1 MMKSFFEK
9 LNLEDISQMVIG
21 AAVMAVPIAFSEEL
35 WNFGETLP
43 ALNIVLLF
51 CISLFIQ
58 FFYTHFSI
66 FQGRESRKRI
76 IASRVLLNYV
86 LTFITVA
93 IILLAL
99 NRLSFTSNY
108 LVGFYR
114 IIILS
119 FPASLGAVIVDG
131 FDKE

>member
-1 MMKSFFEK
+1 MTKIFEK
-9 LNLEDISQMVIG
+9 VNFEDISQIIIG

-35 WNFGETLP
+35 WKFGETLP
-43 ALNIVLLF
+43 LINIVLLLG
-51 CISLFIQ
+51 ISLFIQ
-58 FFYTHFSI
+58 FFYTQFSI
-66 FQGRESRKRI
+66 FQGKEKRI
-76 IASRVLLNYV
+76 IIISSRVILNYL
-86 LTFITVA
+86 LTFTTVA
-93 IILLAL
+93 IILFAL

-108 LVGFYR
+108 LVGLYR

>member
-1 MMKSFFEK
+1 MKTLIGK
-9 LNLEDISQMVIG
+9 LNLEDISQIVIG

-43 ALNIVLLF
+43 LLNIILLF
-51 CISLFIQ
+51 CISLLIQ
-58 FFYTHFSI
+58 FFYTQFSI
-66 FQGRESRKRI
+66 FQGKESKKHI
-76 IASRVLLNYV
+76 IAARVAINYL
-86 LTFITVA
+86 LTFGTVA
-93 IILLAL
+93 LILFTL
-99 NRLSFTSNY
+99 NRLSFTSE
-108 LVGFYR
+108 LRVGLYR